1 MTLVNKSPR
10 LGDARNVVTVS
21 RLAMPLC
28 YRLVEIGLSLFIG
41 GGEGNP
47 ALDPEQLRANPT
59 AFAVLFGVDVPQTGS
74 ANRYL
79 RTEV

>member
-1 MTLVNKSPR
+1 
-10 LGDARNVVTVS
+10 
-21 RLAMPLC
+21 MPLC

-59 AFAVLFGVDVPQTGS
+59 AFAVLLGFDVPRTGCGEPLYAHGS
-74 ANRYL
+74 VMA
-79 RTEV
+79 